1 MKEKVSERKGDKQ
14 KAFAI
19 EYNKND
25 EKQENVDNSQNRKTK
40 IVLDKK
46 FDESEENLV
55 NILINLEPSIE
66 GVSNFN
72 IQFDTQVTNTVS
84 DIDLSNQEE
93 FEQTPEIRNSVPE
106 AQSLR
111 DYFCSK
117 SVFNLSKKV
126 LTETAISVLER
137 GLNFAPIQKSLHEP
151 ELRKDFE
158 KFSHRM

>member
-1 MKEKVSERKGDKQ
+1 MKEKASERKGDKQ
-14 KAFAI
+14 KTFAI

-40 IVLDKK
+40 IVLDKN

-55 NILINLEPSIE
+55 SILINLEPSIE

-72 IQFDTQVTNTVS
+72 IQFGTQVTNIVS

-93 FEQTPEIRNSVPE
+93 FEQTPEIGNSVPE
-106 AQSLR
+106 AQSLN

-126 LTETAISVLER
+126 LTKTEIRVLEK
-137 GLNFAPIQKSLHEP
+137 GLDFAPIQKSLSEP
-151 ELRKDFE
+151 
-158 KFSHRM
+158 